1 MKIITSTVAAAVI
14 ASFASVSVA
23 NESKGT
29 ELGFTNVDKHAAEST
44 YGKRA
49 DRKRDLTRI

>member
-1 MKIITSTVAAAVI
+1 MKIITSTVAAVVI

-23 NESKGT
+23 GESKGT
-29 ELGFTNVDKHAAEST
+29 ELGFTNVDKHASEST

-49 DRKRDLTRI
+49 ERKRDLTRI